1 MKWQL
6 KKHTCALVV
15 VTWREGRGKEG
26 ASEESGIMRERRE
39 EETKQRKPNKI
50 ERKRLGDLQQVHT
63 F

>member
-1 MKWQL
+1 
-6 KKHTCALVV
+6 V